1 MNIYYLKRL
10 RGETIFR
17 ESKLK
22 KLQIIL
28 VVNYY
33 LGLLILRIPKPGTT
47 MRLSYTLSV
56 IGKKPNG
63 LPALAKKGEAIC
75 DNQLVNFFKDAKH
88 ENCSCL
94 VV

>member
-10 RGETIFR
+10 RGKIIFR

-33 LGLLILRIPKPGTT
+33 LGLLILRIPKPSTT

-56 IGKKPNG
+56 IGKKTNG

-88 ENCSCL
+88 KNCSCL